1 MTDSQIVTI
10 DYLLN
15 IINQNDI
22 NVKDLATKSGIEYT
36 NLNSIL
42 NKKRVI
48 GDKTII
54 KLSEVLGVSY
64 NELKNPPK
72 DYINKIT
79 NLNQDN
85 YLEERKITY
94 KAKGVETPDLLGKVP
109 YFDVDVTAGN
119 VQLFQDNKEVPTDYY
134 TVPKEIQDVDFCF
147 KVRGDSMY
155 DKILPGAIVFVKQI
169 SDISVIEYGQ
179 VFIVIT
185 AEQRMVKYVRRHP
198 TKPDDMVLLRSHNN
212 HYDDIDLPKEKITNL
227 LLVKGYLNN
236 YVL

>member
-1 MTDSQIVTI
+1 MTDSQILTV
-10 DYLLN
+10 DYILN
-15 IINQNDI
+15 IINQKGI
-22 NVKDLATKSGIEYT
+22 RIKDLAQKSDIAYA

-42 NKKRVI
+42 NKNRTFGDSVI
-48 GDKTII
+48 L
-54 KLSEVLGVSY
+54 KLSKALGVDFDD
-64 NELKNPPK
+64 LKSPPK
-72 DYINKIT
+72 NFLEKIT
-79 NLNQDN
+79 DN
-85 YLEERKITY
+85 YLEERKTTY
-94 KAKGVETPDLLGKVP
+94 KSKQVETLDMLGKVP

-119 VQLFQDNKEVPTDYY
+119 VQLFHDSKELATDYY
-134 TVPKEIQDVDFCF
+134 SVPKEIQDVDFCF

-169 SDISVIEYGQ
+169 SDISIIEFGQ
-179 VFIVIT
+179 VFVIVT

-198 TKPDDMVLLRSHNN
+198 TRPDDMVLLRSHNN